1 MNNDDLK
8 YLSRQIGE
16 VVKQLYTVSANLA
29 RIERGLSSLNDTIAA
44 KGIAPLT
51 PMPARPLEP
60 NEWTV
65 TCNSG
70 AVAAVNEPVN
80 VLP

>member
-16 VVKQLYTVSANLA
+16 VVKQLCTVSANLA
-29 RIERGLSSLNDTIAA
+29 RIERRLSSLNDTIAA

-51 PMPARPLEP
+51 PMPTRPLEP
-60 NEWTV
+60 SEWTV

-70 AVAAVNEPVN
+70 TVDAAKESVDE
-80 VLP
+80 